1 MTPMPVND
9 NDINHLLNPITGAG
23 ITIQLLGYGA
33 AVSCLLKLYN
43 LPFIELYI
51 PRNPGDASYK
61 EVKVKR
67 SNKDEVLAQCL
78 AQELIETKGDSLAFA
93 DVLIDLYKNSNRT
106 IKNDLNTAK
115 KLRENEETDPEQPPL
130 TTSPNTG

>member
-1 MTPMPVND
+1 
-9 NDINHLLNPITGAG
+9 
-23 ITIQLLGYGA
+23 
-33 AVSCLLKLYN
+33 LYV
-43 LPFIELYI
+43 

-78 AQELIETKGDSLAFA
+78 AQELIKTTGDSLAFA
-93 DVLIDLYKNSNRT
+93 GVLIDLYKNSNRT

-115 KLRENEETDPEQPPL
+115 KLGENKKTDHEQPTIDNESKHRL
-130 TTSPNTG
+130 TDCIVEDITVGRLPNLQKR